1 MFSFKIPLQTH
12 IKIVGMHHVVHPIR
26 VVLVVAVL
34 NIITFMLELQIG
46 WSGGTNMLSTPPLL
60 FHF

>member
-1 MFSFKIPLQTH
+1 MRY
-12 IKIVGMHHVVHPIR
+12 VVHPIR

-34 NIITFMLELQIG
+34 KIITFMLELQIG

-60 FHF
+60 LNLLFHF